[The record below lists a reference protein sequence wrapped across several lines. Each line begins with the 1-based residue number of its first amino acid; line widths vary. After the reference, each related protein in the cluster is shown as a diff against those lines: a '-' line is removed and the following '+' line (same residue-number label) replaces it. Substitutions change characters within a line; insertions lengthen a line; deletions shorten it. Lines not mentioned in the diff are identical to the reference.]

1 MQERDLEGGGYYLNQ
16 DDPLKRM
23 GEYSELNVRLG
34 FVRKVYGI
42 LGIQLLITT
51 LICIISMTST
61 SFANFQAETPGIVIA
76 AAVLSII
83 VLCAIMCFR
92 SVAKTVPTN
101 YICLI
106 VFTLCEAYMV
116 SFACSS
122 VDEPK
127 IVIMAA
133 AMTLGMTLSLTIYAC
148 TTKKD
153 FTMMGSTL
161 FIMCTALLMF
171 GIFMWVFNS
180 WNEPL
185 FIVYTTLGVILYGF
199 YLVYD
204 TQLIM
209 GGKENEI
216 DLDDYIIGAI
226 MIYLDVIIL
235 FLKILTLLKELF
247 GK

>member
-1 MQERDLEGGGYYLNQ
+1 MQPDIEQGFFNQ
-16 DDPLKRM
+16 EAGEQKM
-23 GEYSELNVRLG
+23 GLQQNVRLG

-42 LGIQLLITT
+42 LGVQLLITT
-51 LICIISMTST
+51 LICVAAMASE
-61 SFANFQAETPGIVIA
+61 SFAEFQANNIGVFIA
-76 AAVLSII
+76 TAVLSVI
-83 VLCAIMCFR
+83 VLLAILCFR

-106 VFTLCEAYMV
+106 IFTICEAYMV

-122 VDEPK
+122 VEEPK

-133 AMTLGMTLSLTIYAC
+133 TMTLVMTLSLTVYAF
-148 TTKKD
+148 TTKTD

-161 FIMCTALLMF
+161 FIVSTGLLMF
-171 GIFMWVFNS
+171 GIFMWAFS
-180 WNEPL
+180 DWNKPL
-185 FIVYTTLGVILYGF
+185 YILYTALGVIVYGF

-209 GGKENEI
+209 GGNEEEI

-226 MIYLDVIIL
+226 MIYLDIVII
-235 FLKILTLLKELF
+235 FLKLLTLLKELF
-247 GK
+247 GSN